1 MMLKQLSVEN
11 FTAFPKAQL
20 DFASGLNVIIGEN
33 GTGKSLLLKLAYS
46 VLSVSAAEGKKPN
59 ATVPTKSLLA
69 TRLATKLINVIR
81 PESLGRMARRLR
93 QGRKRCTI
101 SLFFEDDLLE
111 TTFSFATRSKSEVTL
126 QKIPSTWQDKS
137 PVFLPTRELL
147 TIYPSFVSVY
157 ENHYLEFEETYRD
170 ICLLLGAPLLK
181 GPREK
186 VVKKLLQPLEEA
198 MGGSVILDKNG
209 RFYLKLAGT
218 GNIEMPLLAEGLR
231 KLAMVARLISTGS
244 LLDKGC
250 LFWDEPETNLN
261 PKLIRLVAS
270 TILHLCNNG
279 IQVFV
284 ATHNLF
290 FVRELEILSANKP
303 FKKVK
308 QRYFALEQTEQGVN
322 VHQGHS
328 IEEVD
333 PLMLLDEELQQS
345 DRFMAGESA

>member
-1 MMLKQLSVEN
+1 
-11 FTAFPKAQL
+11 
-20 DFASGLNVIIGEN
+20 
-33 GTGKSLLLKLAYS
+33 
-46 VLSVSAAEGKKPN
+46 
-59 ATVPTKSLLA
+59 
-69 TRLATKLINVIR
+69 
-81 PESLGRMARRLR
+81 
-93 QGRKRCTI
+93 
-101 SLFFEDDLLE
+101 
-111 TTFSFATRSKSEVTL
+111 
-126 QKIPSTWQDKS
+126 
-137 PVFLPTRELL
+137 LL

>member
-1 MMLKQLSVEN
+1 MLKQLSVEN

-137 PVFLPTRELL
+137 PV
-147 TIYPSFVSVY
+147 
-157 ENHYLEFEETYRD
+157 NH
-170 ICLLLGAPLLK
+170 
-181 GPREK
+181 
-186 VVKKLLQPLEEA
+186 
-198 MGGSVILDKNG
+198 
-209 RFYLKLAGT
+209 
-218 GNIEMPLLAEGLR
+218 
-231 KLAMVARLISTGS
+231 
-244 LLDKGC
+244 
-250 LFWDEPETNLN
+250 
-261 PKLIRLVAS
+261 
-270 TILHLCNNG
+270 
-279 IQVFV
+279 
-284 ATHNLF
+284 
-290 FVRELEILSANKP
+290 LS
-303 FKKVK
+303 
-308 QRYFALEQTEQGVN
+308 
-322 VHQGHS
+322 
-328 IEEVD
+328 
-333 PLMLLDEELQQS
+333 
-345 DRFMAGESA
+345 